1 METKQL
7 LEAVVKDRLEK
18 AASADL
24 SQEDRE
30 AAFKEAMAATDRLT
44 ELEKVE
50 MDKPVLPVWVKYVE
64 IVGVPIVLGAVDYG
78 FKRGFARYICNFEK
92 DYTFTTQAGRSLSQF
107 FKFKK

>member
-18 AASADL
+18 AASETL
-24 SQEDRE
+24 NQEERE

-50 MDKPVLPVWVKYVE
+50 MDKSVLPVWVKYVE
-64 IVGVPIVLGAVDYG
+64 IIGVPILLGAVDYG
-78 FKRGFARYICNFEK
+78 FKKGFAKYICNFEK

>member
-18 AASADL
+18 AASMTL

-50 MDKPVLPVWVKYVE
+50 RDKPVLPVWVKYVE

-78 FKRGFARYICNFEK
+78 FKKGFAKYICNFEK